1 MRKLLS
7 IFKRAVRPF
16 RPSKKGPSV
25 SAKTPTAAQVEPAQ
39 VETKIVCIDPRL
51 NAPLENLP
59 PEVRRQILFTLDF
72 EGLRALTHAS
82 PVYHQQF
89 ILDQK
94 PLLRRCL
101 ENTLR
106 SVAVEAYFV
115 QQSSSASFSKER
127 TKDGVAQF
135 LQSYQDRRSSPHS
148 VLQEVSSDE
157 ASKMVAFHTSIV
169 EPLVA
174 EFTRWA
180 LDNLGKFAGTQ
191 QEHQPLSTAEETRVL
206 RAFYRYELCCHLFGL
221 GAHLREEPD
230 HLNFESVEILT
241 LFAVPFEPWEV
252 EEVACVCRFLRNKY
266 EQIFDEISW
275 DVNENN
281 PKFDGE
287 RPPTPDGA
295 FDLTGVCLSFFP
307 SPRCVQIANQPID
320 PRCSFLTAVLSRGLP
335 LLHTVLFRIRNHDHL
350 VTTMQEQIAW
360 PLGSFFDDD
369 TGNALSDTP
378 QYYRRREYPSE
389 RDAMQDRRDPLL
401 FQGDCAALV
410 GSDGIW
416 TSLPPLAWTVLWRET
431 YSNIF
436 GFHVPE
442 EIQRWGYVLWDA
454 KRMEE
459 TGAKEALTRWIENK
473 WGDYDPRNSI

>member
-7 IFKRAVRPF
+7 RFKRTVRYF
-16 RPSKKGPSV
+16 RPSRNGPSV
-25 SAKTPTAAQVEPAQ
+25 SAKPPTAAQAEPAQ
-39 VETKIVCIDPRL
+39 VETKIACIDPRL

-72 EGLRALTHAS
+72 EGLRTLTHAS

-89 ILDQK
+89 ILDRK

-115 QQSSSASFSKER
+115 QQSSSASFSKGR
-127 TKDGVAQF
+127 TKDGIAQF
-135 LQSYQDRRSSPHS
+135 LQSYQAGRSSPHS
-148 VLQEVSSDE
+148 VLQEVTSDE
-157 ASKMVAFHTSIV
+157 ASKMIAFHISIV

-180 LDNLGKFAGTQ
+180 LDNLNKFAGTQ
-191 QEHQPLSTAEETRVL
+191 QKHQPLSTAEETRVL
-206 RAFYRYELCCHLFGL
+206 RALYRYELCCHLFGL
-221 GAHLREEPD
+221 GAHLHERPNFF
-230 HLNFESVEILT
+230 NFESAEILE
-241 LFAVPFEPWEV
+241 LFAGPFEPWEV
-252 EEVACVCRFLRNKY
+252 EEIFCVCRFAQNKY
-266 EQIFDEISW
+266 NQIFDAISW

-287 RPPTPDGA
+287 RPPTPEGA
-295 FDLTGVCLSFFP
+295 FDLTGSY
-307 SPRCVQIANQPID
+307 

-335 LLHTVLFRIRNHDHL
+335 LLHTVLFQIQNHDHL
-350 VTTMQEQIAW
+350 VTTMQEQIDW

-369 TGNALSDTP
+369 TGNALDDTS
-378 QYYRRREYPSE
+378 QYFRWREHPSE
-389 RDAMQDRRDPLL
+389 RDAMQDRRDPLS
-401 FQGDCAALV
+401 FQGDRAALV
-410 GSDGIW
+410 GSDGVW
-416 TSLPPLAWTVLWRET
+416 TSLPPLAWTVLWRGT

-436 GFHVPE
+436 GSYVPE
-442 EIQRWGYVLWDA
+442 EIQRWGYVLWDG

-459 TGAKEALTRWIENK
+459 TGTKEALARWLEK
-473 WGDYDPRNSI
+473 EWEEGDPRDWM